1 LVGFNFWKYSLDLK
15 SMGLQFLKNSRPEP
29 NDSFKSQEQSNTNSY
44 LHLVLD
50 VNILS
55 SYFYQ
60 IILP

>member
-1 LVGFNFWKYSLDLK
+1 
-15 SMGLQFLKNSRPEP
+15 MGLQFKKNSRPEP